1 MIKKWILAARPR
13 TLPAS
18 ACPVF
23 AGTAYAWAC
32 GGFKCIPFLLCL
44 VFALLAQIASN
55 FANDYYDY
63 KKGSDG
69 EKRVGPRRAVAS
81 GDISPQAMLTVT
93 VLTLGTACITGLF
106 LLLYGGWWLIGAGI
120 LIAIGA
126 LAYSAGP
133 YPLSYKGLGDVAVFV
148 FFGLVAVNLTY
159 YVQVLHFD
167 VSPLLGSIAIGLLSV
182 NILMV
187 NNYRDVEE
195 DQRSGKRTI
204 VVRFGRKFAYYAYLS
219 NGFIAVVVTARVWFS
234 YPLAG
239 IILSLLFLII
249 HIVTWR
255 GIGSH
260 EGTNLN
266 TFLGKTARNLLLFTL
281 FLSFMLI
288 FKF

>member
-106 LLLYGGWWLIGAGI
+106 LLLYGGWWLIGA
-120 LIAIGA
+120 
-126 LAYSAGP
+126 
-133 YPLSYKGLGDVAVFV
+133 
-148 FFGLVAVNLTY
+148 
-159 YVQVLHFD
+159 
-167 VSPLLGSIAIGLLSV
+167 
-182 NILMV
+182 
-187 NNYRDVEE
+187 
-195 DQRSGKRTI
+195 
-204 VVRFGRKFAYYAYLS
+204 
-219 NGFIAVVVTARVWFS
+219 
-234 YPLAG
+234 
-239 IILSLLFLII
+239 
-249 HIVTWR
+249 
-255 GIGSH
+255 
-260 EGTNLN
+260 
-266 TFLGKTARNLLLFTL
+266 
-281 FLSFMLI
+281 
-288 FKF
+288 